1 MEYEGLALPIRTII
15 IEAILVIVIGVVSNK
30 IEKTFNYQI
39 ARTQLES
46 LKYASGGVGRHLVTY
61 ASSFKYQKASE

>member
-30 IEKTFNYQI
+30 IEKTFNLWAGILFSCSVVY
-39 ARTQLES
+39 
-46 LKYASGGVGRHLVTY
+46 VFLVVIRGLY
-61 ASSFKYQKASE
+61 